1 MGKVFTRYPART
13 LAAVPDAGGRRGGPD
28 PRRHHVVRRWWSR
41 RSRIL
46 LDLAGLLSSGSV
58 GVGGAVVAPMAG
70 PEQAADESGAATP
83 AFKPG

>member
-1 MGKVFTRYPART
+1 VKESLARDET
-13 LAAVPDAGGRRGGPD
+13 APGRAAGVDLACAGAAPPVQGRRRG
-28 PRRHHVVRRWWSR
+28 
-41 RSRIL
+41 IL